1 MTDNQKILC
10 HAYVTVVFKPF
21 YADKY
26 KTDLW
31 ESYDDE
37 RIRIHGELCESVGL
51 DKKIIAELLDKAGW
65 MFGVDPFTDPY
76 FDITTVSDKFVELIE
91 NEIQERQEKENGH

>member
-1 MTDNQKILC
+1 MTDEQKILC
-10 HAYVTVVFKPF
+10 QAYVTVVFKPF

-37 RIRIHGELCESVGL
+37 RIRIHRELCESVGL
-51 DKKIIAELLDKAGW
+51 DKGTVAKLLDKAGW

-76 FDITTVSDKFVELIE
+76 FDITSVSDKFVELLE
-91 NEIQERQEKENGH
+91 EELEKDKS